1 MYLEVLAHADI
12 LGCLWDRKLRALRCP
27 SSLNRRFIMQLLFD
41 FFPLIV
47 FFAAYSLFDVYVAT
61 AAIMVAIALQIA
73 YQWLRHRKV
82 NKLLLISGALVVL
95 FGSVTLALR
104 NPLFIQWK
112 VTVVNWLFA
121 AAFLGSQIFGSK
133 TFTERLM
140 GHAVELEPAFWRQL
154 NSLWIVNFAVI
165 GALNLYVM
173 YNFSEQTWVYFK
185 TWGMIGL
192 SLLMAVGQAF
202 WISARAANSG
212 ADERS

>member
-1 MYLEVLAHADI
+1 
-12 LGCLWDRKLRALRCP
+12 
-27 SSLNRRFIMQLLFD
+27 MQLLSD

-47 FFAAYSLFDVYVAT
+47 FFAAYSVYDLYVAT
-61 AAIMVAIALQIA
+61 AAIMVAMALQIA

-82 NKLLLISGALVVL
+82 NKMLLISGGLVLV
-95 FGSVTLALR
+95 FGGITLVLR

-121 AAFLGSQIFGSK
+121 VSFFGSQLFGDK

-140 GHAVELEPAFWRQL
+140 GHAVQLERSMWRQL
-154 NSLWIVNFAVI
+154 NSLWVANFAVL

-173 YNFSEQTWVYFK
+173 YHYDEQTWVYFK

-192 SLLMAVGQAF
+192 SLLMAVGQAL
-202 WISARAANSG
+202 WISSRASNEET
-212 ADERS
+212 DQQP